1 MMRLR
6 SSSRCSRK
14 LIAGICSGTSSS
26 ELAVIS
32 GIRRLGERGG
42 LGFEGG
48 RLDMRLRPHRKRG
61 NGAYRGLRWQD
72 LLLGFGIPVELGDFA
87 FYLGFKLIGSALE
100 FVQGTANLPSNFRQF
115 LGPKDQQ
122 GNQKQ
127 ENHLR
132 EAQIHGLMITPE
144 SDTSKPSA
152 FNILGLCCWIN
163 CEPPTIT

>member
-32 GIRRLGERGG
+32 GIRR
-42 LGFEGG
+42 
-48 RLDMRLRPHRKRG
+48 RLHRKRG

-152 FNILGLCCWIN
+152 FNIVAL
-163 CEPPTIT
+163 